1 MATSRSRALP
11 WAAVI
16 VAPGRESRA
25 RRGNWSAF
33 VAPTRDAAIQK
44 AIEARNEYD
53 PAGQRYDIL
62 VGRIEAKAVVP
73 VNFELAPLDG
83 GEVVS

>member
-1 MATSRSRALP
+1 MTSTSKRLP
-11 WAAVI
+11 WVAVI
-16 VAPGRESRA
+16 VAPGRESRDRTGSWA
-25 RRGNWSAF
+25 AH

-44 AIEARNEYD
+44 AIEQRNEFD
-53 PAGQRYDIL
+53 PTGSRYDIL

-73 VNFELAPLDG
+73 VKFELAPLDG